1 MLRLRAHAHLALQPA
16 AADPIVLKP
25 PRRGRSRLGP
35 RLAVFIRMLQ
45 MTSRARRVRCEP
57 DHLRGGPSPAAV
69 ARTPKALLAVRL
81 LLLAGRVH
89 EAEQMLDGLAPELR
103 EGAAGLE
110 LTVHLKHAR
119 GALTEA
125 IDALE
130 RAAHHRCVGP
140 AGLQHV
146 RAPFDAKAGSLCPAH
161 GLDLSLEELLIAAC
175 DRFLPLHALIPLLP
189 PGHDLAALR
198 RSLSDARS
206 TATALGHTSKALAAT
221 EQLALLEALD
231 GRHEQSATLWRALM
245 TGAQPR
251 AIHAK
256 YFAEVCAR
264 SGDRS
269 GASAL
274 YLAGLAQEA
283 GAADPEVLTQ
293 LLDAPDPS
301 TSALLAQLFAQQERA
316 QATVASLRARARA
329 EASQPEPWRLT
340 AGFVRTM
347 GDPVLADRLQ
357 LKAERLEEHRD
368 SASIGKVKSVAAYSL
383 AEHQYGFVHDIW
395 VSRSACSEGGLSV
408 LGNIAD
414 DMARDIDNVYEATRK
429 YVQENFPHLAGPL
442 EAYRYTIK
450 VSKDD
455 RPSDGNSAGLALALA
470 FLSRFLDLPMPQDIA
485 FTGRL
490 VVDSASRLRVAAVGA
505 VDAKALGAY
514 FAGMRSLFAPR
525 DTEGEVAT
533 SRLAPRD
540 FWSGRVIYVADLD
553 EVLDQVFGDSLWEL

>member
-1 MLRLRAHAHLALQPA
+1 M
-16 AADPIVLKP
+16 
-25 PRRGRSRLGP
+25 S
-35 RLAVFIRMLQ
+35 IRMLQ
-45 MTSRARRVRCEP
+45 MTPRARRVRCEP
-57 DHLRGGPSPAAV
+57 DPLRGSRAPAAV

-89 EAEQMLDGLAPELR
+89 EAEQMLDGLGPQVR

-130 RAAHHRCVGP
+130 RAARQRGMGP
-140 AGLQHV
+140 GGLQHLNV
-146 RAPFDAKAGSLCPAH
+146 SGGVKAASLCPAH

-189 PGHDLAALR
+189 QGHDFAGLR

-206 TATALGHTSKALAAT
+206 TATALGDTAKAIAAT

-231 GRHEQSATLWRALM
+231 GQHEQSAGLWRALM
-245 TGAQPR
+245 TGDQPR

-264 SGDRS
+264 NGDRP

-293 LLDAPDPS
+293 LLEAPDPS
-301 TSALLAQLFAQQERA
+301 TEALLAQLFARKERA
-316 QATVASLRARARA
+316 QATVTRLRARARA
-329 EASQPEPWRLT
+329 EASRPEPWRLT

-347 GDPVLADRLQ
+347 GDQALADRLQ
-357 LKAERLEEHRD
+357 LKAERLEQHRD

-383 AEHQYGFVHDIW
+383 AAHQYGFVHDIW
-395 VSRSACSEGGLSV
+395 VSRCACPEGGLSV
-408 LGNIAD
+408 LGNVAD
-414 DMARDIDNVYEATRK
+414 DMARDIDNVYESTRK
-429 YVQENFPHLAGPL
+429 YVQENFPHLAGAL
-442 EAYRYTIK
+442 EAYRYTVK

-470 FLSRFLDLPMPQDIA
+470 FLSRFLDLPMPQDVA

-490 VVDSASRLRVAAVGA
+490 VVDSASRLRIAGVGA

-514 FAGMRSLFAPR
+514 FAGMRSLFAPSE
-525 DTEGEVAT
+525 TQGEVAT

-540 FWSGRVIYVADLD
+540 FWSGRVVYVADLD